1 MNNFLIINILAPFF
15 FCFTWHVK
23 CVKLKILLWIYLF
36 ISICA
41 IVLETIKWHL
51 LIIIRSMIFQRVRE
65 KKKKDEKAP
74 RDFIDTSIS
83 LKRSLP
89 SSWYIASGY
98 ISSGPPEMSNISL
111 WSNLRA
117 GDHDGGQR
125 WGGFNISPGRER
137 EALSAEDSPSFL
149 LASVHLEKWRDIKAQ
164 VTDSADI

>member
-1 MNNFLIINILAPFF
+1 MFYLICEI
-15 FCFTWHVK
+15 C
-23 CVKLKILLWIYLF
+23 KIKNSIMYLF
-36 ISICA
+36 IYLYLRDSFRNYKMTSLGYHPA
-41 IVLETIKWHL
+41 DYFH
-51 LIIIRSMIFQRVRE
+51 RMRE
-65 KKKKDEKAP
+65 KKKKGKRRKGAES
-74 RDFIDTSIS
+74 FIDTSIS

-117 GDHDGGQR
+117 EDRGGGQR

-137 EALSAEDSPSFL
+137 GSLSRRFSL
-149 LASVHLEKWRDIKAQ
+149 LSLSIGASWKMARYKTQ